1 MREPSPLVPAVSS
14 SANVTTTPFSSLT
27 STSPKLFTSDQHQL
41 FQTRY
46 AEGFDLPDPDY
57 SAWLAIYHPEKLSS
71 SAADSLVT
79 HVSGCSL
86 EQKKV
91 DSNSDAL
98 SEVLSLPQPTAT
110 RRKRRPGLNS
120 KSITLTDDEA
130 IKSKEADKL
139 QKETEK
145 EAKKIQREQRK
156 KEQEQKKKDKQ
167 LRKKGQTNNKQ
178 VRRKGSKL
186 AASLLHC
193 QIYQASSVTS
203 VSYLTL
209 TLVMQHALCVG

>member
-1 MREPSPLVPAVSS
+1 M
-14 SANVTTTPFSSLT
+14 
-27 STSPKLFTSDQHQL
+27 
-41 FQTRY
+41 
-46 AEGFDLPDPDY
+46 
-57 SAWLAIYHPEKLSS
+57 AIYHPEKLSS

-91 DSNSDAL
+91 DSNPDAL

-110 RRKRRPGLNS
+110 RRPGLNS
-120 KSITLTDDEA
+120 KSITLTDDEVLSA

-156 KEQEQKKKDKQ
+156 KEQEQ
-167 LRKKGQTNNKQ
+167 
-178 VRRKGSKL
+178 RKGRQTTNK
-186 AASLLHC
+186 
-193 QIYQASSVTS
+193 
-203 VSYLTL
+203 
-209 TLVMQHALCVG
+209 